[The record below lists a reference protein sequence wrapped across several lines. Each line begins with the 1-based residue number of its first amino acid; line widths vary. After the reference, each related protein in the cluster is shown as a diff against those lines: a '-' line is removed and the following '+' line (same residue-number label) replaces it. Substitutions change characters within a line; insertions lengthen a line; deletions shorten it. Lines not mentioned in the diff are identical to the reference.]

1 MGIED
6 MDRFMIVTY
15 LTPHGCSKIREVVS
29 KKDGGRRSYKKRIVD
44 TGKIETRDR
53 VSVLAFCVVEFVT
66 F

>member
-15 LTPHGCSKIREVVS
+15 FTPHDCSKIREVVS

-44 TGKIETRDR
+44 TGKIEMG
-53 VSVLAFCVVEFVT
+53 
-66 F
+66 